1 MSNKITDEQLR
12 QTPFGRFVNIQE
24 DTADETDNID
34 ADIPSYEPN
43 VTVNTDIQERR
54 RKNQKEV
61 FSVKDQ
67 NAKRYSPSLSRRYSR
82 YGRDRQLLLI

>member
-34 ADIPSYEPN
+34 ADIPSYEPD
-43 VTVNTDIQERR
+43 VTVNTDIQEDDIIAQEEKPKGSFFSKRPKR
-54 RKNQKEV
+54 RKGIHR
-61 FSVKDQ
+61 
-67 NAKRYSPSLSRRYSR
+67 A
-82 YGRDRQLLLI
+82 

>member
-34 ADIPSYEPN
+34 ADIPSYESSLFFTASL
-43 VTVNTDIQERR
+43 VER
-54 RKNQKEV
+54 
-61 FSVKDQ
+61 
-67 NAKRYSPSLSRRYSR
+67 SRSSISCICSGVR
-82 YGRDRQLLLI
+82 